1 MPILNTKV
9 SKTTKTTAEV
19 IAITTAAKP
28 SLKPMTKVVPKP
40 RLTVVLQTLADLG
53 VQRSYRKGAVILND
67 AEVGD
72 AVYILI
78 QGRVRVY
85 GAAPTGK
92 EITYGTIEAGEYF
105 GEMALDGGTRS
116 ASIEA
121 MEPCLC
127 SVVPNAQVL
136 AFMRDHSDFAVDL
149 LHKAIGRARSAT
161 GAARDMAL
169 LDVYER
175 LAQSLNRLTGVTTE
189 ENGFPRTLENL
200 ITHAELAA
208 QIGAS
213 REMVSKLMKDLER
226 GGYISVENR
235 QITLLKKLPARW

>member
-1 MPILNTKV
+1 MSNLNTKV
-9 SKTTKTTAEV
+9 PNKAVVTAPKQ
-19 IAITTAAKP
+19 IP
-28 SLKPMTKVVPKP
+28 KPMPKVVPKP
-40 RLTVVLQTLADLG
+40 RLTVELQTLADLG

-67 AEVGD
+67 NEVGD

-85 GAAPTGK
+85 GAAASGK

-116 ASIEA
+116 ATIEA

-136 AFMRDHSDFAVDL
+136 AFMRDHSNFAVDL

-161 GAARDMAL
+161 SAARDMAL

-175 LAQSLNRLTGVTTE
+175 LAQSLNRLAGINPDD
-189 ENGFPRTLENL
+189 NGFPRAIETI
-200 ITHAELAA
+200 ITHAEIAA

-226 GGYISVENR
+226 GGYIAVENR

>member
-1 MPILNTKV
+1 
-9 SKTTKTTAEV
+9 
-19 IAITTAAKP
+19 
-28 SLKPMTKVVPKP
+28 MTKVIPKP
-40 RLTVVLQTLADLG
+40 RLTVERQTLADLG

-72 AVYILI
+72 AIYILI

-92 EITYGTIEAGEYF
+92 EITYGIIEAGEYF

-116 ASIEA
+116 ASVEA

-127 SVVPNAQVL
+127 SVVPNSQVL
-136 AFMRDHSDFAVDL
+136 AFIRDHSDFAIDL
-149 LHKAIGRARSAT
+149 LNKAIGRARSAT
-161 GAARDMAL
+161 SAARDMAL

-175 LAQSLNRLTGVTTE
+175 LAQGLNRLA
-189 ENGFPRTLENL
+189 GFTPEDSATPKTIENL
-200 ITHAELAA
+200 ITHAEIAA
-208 QIGAS
+208 NIGAS

-226 GGYISVENR
+226 GGYIAVANR